1 MSCPSDS
8 NTGFVTLVGPIQTSD
23 LNRISVSKSELS
35 ILFGPKSIPPT
46 IVNGNRIDDSTGN
59 SITYMGNTFLLS
71 DIQICSVIHN
81 TYRLP
86 GQTQSPVAEM
96 ILSFYASKSPIYG
109 TELSGILLCI
119 PIYNSGNPSHN
130 EYLDQ
135 LIDPNSIACNYI
147 NESGAEY
154 EGTNYKTLNDSSL
167 VKCVKACCDDTNC
180 LAYTFKSGTC
190 YLKNTIPP
198 INKNRESSIISG
210 KINRNAPLKPQCESD
225 KKSVGGN
232 QSSAIV
238 PNLETIFYETNND
251 RSQTSFAYK
260 TCFETV
266 NHDNQL
272 QYKSIYVFVFPNG
285 IHLTQQNFENLRLRM
300 NNTLK
305 DYEVPPAIKGPEPT
319 LFTYKMND
327 GNKIINTTSINGNLY
342 RTSISTCTDEFKNRF
357 EYFTNPPILLPSTK
371 YNSLKLGNS
380 PNLLRNLEQCNY
392 YKTTQYKCV
401 PFDQLRDLSGE
412 YVIPGDTTMD
422 EIIKKQKQ
430 TNENQS
436 QKVIPSVSLEVGDME
451 EIIGYVIAG
460 SIASII
466 IFFGASKLFKK

>member
-8 NTGFVTLVGPIQTSD
+8 NTGFVTLIGPIQTSD
-23 LNRISVSKSELS
+23 LNHISVSESELS

-46 IVNGNRIDDSTGN
+46 IVNGNRIDESTGN
-59 SITYMGNTFLLS
+59 SVTYKGKTFLLS

-96 ILSFYASKSPIYG
+96 ILSFYASTTPMYN
-109 TELSGILLCI
+109 TEISGILLCV

-135 LIDPNSIACNYI
+135 LIDPDSIACNYI

-154 EGTNYKTLNDSSL
+154 EGTSYKTLNDSSL

-210 KINRNAPLKPQCESD
+210 KINRNAPFKPKCESD
-225 KKSVGGN
+225 KKREDKNG
-232 QSSAIV
+232 SSAIV

-266 NHDNQL
+266 NTNNQL

-285 IHLTQQNFENLRLRM
+285 IHLTQQNFENLSLRM

-305 DYEVPPAIKGPEPT
+305 DYELPPAIKGPEPT
-319 LFTYKMND
+319 LYTYKMND
-327 GNKIINTTSINGNLY
+327 GNKIINTISTNGNLY

-357 EYFTNPPILLPSTK
+357 EYFTNPPLLLSSTK
-371 YNSLKLGNS
+371 SNSFKLGNS
-380 PNLLRNLEQCNY
+380 PNLLRNLDQCNY

-412 YVIPGDTTMD
+412 YVIPGDATMD
-422 EIIKKQKQ
+422 DIIKKQKQ
-430 TNENQS
+430 TNQNQNE
-436 QKVIPSVSLEVGDME
+436 KVIPSVSFEADDMGQ
-451 EIIGYVIAG
+451 IIGYVIG
-460 SIASII
+460 GII
-466 IFFGASKLFKK
+466 VLFGISKLFKR

>member
-23 LNRISVSKSELS
+23 LNNISVNKNPLTISFS
-35 ILFGPKSIPPT
+35 PKSVPPT
-46 IVNGNRIDDSTGN
+46 IINGNRIDESTGN
-59 SITYMGNTFLLS
+59 SISYNGKTYLLS

-96 ILSFYASKSPIYG
+96 ILSFYASTSPIYDK
-109 TELSGILLCI
+109 ELSGILLCV

-135 LIDPNSIACNYI
+135 LIDPNSISCNYI

-154 EGTNYKTLNDSSL
+154 EGANYKTLNDSSL
-167 VKCVKACCDDTNC
+167 LKCVKACCDDTNC
-180 LAYTFKSGTC
+180 LAYTFNSGTC

-198 INKNRESSIISG
+198 INKNRESSVISG
-210 KINRNAPLKPQCESD
+210 KINRNAPLKQQCESD
-225 KKSVGGN
+225 KKSGGN

-266 NHDNQL
+266 NTNNQL

-285 IHLTQQNFENLRLRM
+285 INLTQQNFENLRLRM
-300 NNTLK
+300 NNTLR

-319 LFTYKMND
+319 LYTYKMND
-327 GNKIINTTSINGNLY
+327 GNKIINTTSTTGNLY
-342 RTSISTCTDEFKNRF
+342 KTSISICTNEFKDRI
-357 EYFTNPPILLPSTK
+357 EYFTNPPLLAVSDK
-371 YNSLKLGNS
+371 SKSLQLGNS
-380 PNLLRNLEQCNY
+380 PNLLRTLDQCNY

-412 YVIPGDTTMD
+412 YVIPGDVTMD
-422 EIIKKQKQ
+422 DIMKKQKQ

-436 QKVIPSVSLEVGDME
+436 QKVIPSVSLDVGDME

-460 SIASII
+460 SLAGII
-466 IFFGASKLFKK
+466 ILFGASKLFKK